1 MTYAQKNYTSQ
12 IGDTTNTIAEAG
24 SFLTALSNLLLRF
37 DIDVSPETLASR
49 FESLE
54 TDPSKLTWTSISQLF
69 PEIGVFEVKNGHPQF
84 SDSIVA
90 FDFNGR
96 KSYGAVADATAGT
109 IIDSFDGEE
118 KDWDLYGAPA
128 VYATFV
134 KYKPLE
140 VTPLVFAQSVPE
152 TPVSDTPAEDSI
164 VADTTTEISQ
174 EQLEAT
180 VEKFNLEVDDPI
192 DTTTGIFEDV
202 TPVIVKTAANTP
214 DLWKMSL
221 KTGLGVIETVAH
233 HDAIIEDLEGEQ
245 PDIQLK
251 AGTIVNIAGRFTKDG
266 KTYYR
271 TTGST
276 KNDHWYGIPAGVLGK
291 SESQS
296 ERELDSLLDEINLT
310 VDDDLNTREKIIKS
324 AATVEGKVL
333 GIFRKNKKQP
343 KGAE

>member
-1 MTYAQKNYTSQ
+1 MTYDQKKYTSQ

-37 DIDVSPETLASR
+37 DIDVSPETLASK

-69 PEIGVFEVKNGHPQF
+69 PEIGVFEVKNGNPQF

-118 KDWDLYGAPA
+118 KDWDLYGAPV

-140 VTPLVFAQSVPE
+140 VTPLVFSAPVTE
-152 TPVSDTPAEDSI
+152 TPVVDTQTEESI
-164 VADTTTEISQ
+164 VADTIAQ
-174 EQLEAT
+174 EEAFDLT
-180 VEKFNLEVDDPI
+180 QDDPI
-192 DTTTGIFEDV
+192 DMNTGIFEDV
-202 TPVIVKTAANTP
+202 VPVIVKTAANTP

-233 HDAIIEDLEGEQ
+233 HDAVIEDIEGEQ
-245 PDIQLK
+245 PPVNLK

-266 KTYYR
+266 QTYYR
-271 TTGST
+271 TVGST

-296 ERELDSLLDEINLT
+296 EKELDTLLDEINLT
-310 VDDDLNTREKIIKS
+310 VEDDELNTREKIIKG

-333 GIFRKNKKQP
+333 GIFSKNKKQP
-343 KGAE
+343 KGAK